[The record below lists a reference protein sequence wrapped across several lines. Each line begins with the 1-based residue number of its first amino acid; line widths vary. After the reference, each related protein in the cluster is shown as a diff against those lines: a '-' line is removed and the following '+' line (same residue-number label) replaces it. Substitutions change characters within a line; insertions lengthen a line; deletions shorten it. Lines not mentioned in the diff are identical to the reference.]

1 MDKLK
6 SIFKIT
12 FFLSAI
18 LFITVSCSDDKE
30 EPAPSQPS
38 RLVKQVKIYHSAD
51 ETKLLTTLNLDYD
64 MQGRLTKVY
73 SSEPL
78 GVVNYTYSSD
88 DKVTYTYASAS
99 STLVEVSTDLE
110 NGRSYSC
117 SFSDKEND
125 TNYLYD
131 NGYLKTSKNGNL
143 ELKYGWEN
151 GNLKSIVSSPGTLY
165 SNKFNASDIANDY
178 SIDLNTLPQLV
189 DKRADYQSVVNIYGQ
204 MAGILGERSKNIIEN
219 TEYLY
224 DYSFDKEGRLKQLS
238 IMADG
243 EAYTFRIAFGENIL
257 E

>member
-18 LFITVSCSDDKE
+18 LFITASCSDDKE
-30 EPAPSQPS
+30 EPAPQPS
-38 RLVKQVKIYHSAD
+38 RLVKQVRIYHSAD
-51 ETKLLTTLNLDYD
+51 DTKLLTTLTLDYD
-64 MQGRLTKVY
+64 TKGRLTKVY

-78 GVVNYTYSSD
+78 GVVIYSYPANDKVSYFYSS
-88 DKVTYTYASAS
+88 
-99 STLVEVSTDLE
+99 STPVEVNTDLE
-110 NGRSYSC
+110 DGRSYTC

-143 ELKYGWEN
+143 ELKYSWDN
-151 GNLKSIVSSPGTLY
+151 GNLKSIVSSPSALY

-238 IMADG
+238 IVADG
-243 EAYTFRIAFGENIL
+243 EAYTFRIACGENIL